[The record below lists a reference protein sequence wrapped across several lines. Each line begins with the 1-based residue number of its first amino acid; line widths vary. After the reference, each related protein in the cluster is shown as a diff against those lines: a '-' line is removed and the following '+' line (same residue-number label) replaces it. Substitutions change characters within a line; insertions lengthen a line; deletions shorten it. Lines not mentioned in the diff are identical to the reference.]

1 MADLLKVVVTG
12 ASGRMGQTLVN
23 LITRHNE
30 IELVGALE
38 HPKHQWIGQDIG
50 VAMGGSALGVVVS
63 EDPIKVIANAEAVI
77 DFTTPSAT
85 VEFSKLAA
93 QARAVHI
100 IGTTGMSE
108 DDLERIEAASFH
120 SVIVRAGNMSLGVN
134 LLVALTKKV
143 AAALDSEFDIE
154 IIEAHHNQKVDAPSG
169 TALMLGKAAAKGR
182 DISLAKSSERGR
194 DGITGAREKGSIGF
208 ASIRGGDI
216 VGKHDVLFASSGEQ
230 LTLSHNATDRN
241 IFARGAL
248 KAALWGRDKEPGEY
262 DMMDVLG
269 LE

>member
-23 LITRHNE
+23 LITKSDKM
-30 IELVGALE
+30 ELVGALE
-38 HPKHQWIGQDIG
+38 RPNHEWVGQDIG
-50 VAMGGSALGVVVS
+50 LAMGGSKLGVVLS
-63 EDPIKVIANAEAVI
+63 EDPIEVIANAEAVI

-85 VEFSKLAA
+85 IEFSKLAA
-93 QARAVHI
+93 QARAIHI
-100 IGTTGMSE
+100 IGTTGLSE
-108 DDLERIEAASFH
+108 KDLEKIKAASFH

-143 AAALDSEFDIE
+143 AAALDEEFDVE
-154 IIEAHHNQKVDAPSG
+154 IIEQHHKHKVDSPSG
-169 TALMLGKAAAKGR
+169 TALMLGEAAADGR
-182 DISLAKSSERGR
+182 GIRLAEAALKGR
-194 DGITGAREKGSIGF
+194 DGITGARKKGSIGF

-216 VGKHDVLFASSGEQ
+216 VGKHDVLFASNGEQ
-230 LTLSHNATDRN
+230 LILSHNATDRN

-248 KAALWGRDKEPGEY
+248 KAVIWGRDKQPGQY

-269 LE
+269 LN

>member
-1 MADLLKVVVTG
+1 
-12 ASGRMGQTLVN
+12 
-23 LITRHNE
+23 
-30 IELVGALE
+30 
-38 HPKHQWIGQDIG
+38 
-50 VAMGGSALGVVVS
+50 
-63 EDPIKVIANAEAVI
+63 
-77 DFTTPSAT
+77 
-85 VEFSKLAA
+85 
-93 QARAVHI
+93 
-100 IGTTGMSE
+100 
-108 DDLERIEAASFH
+108 
-120 SVIVRAGNMSLGVN
+120 MSLGVN

-169 TALMLGKAAAKGR
+169 TALMLGEAAAKGR

-269 LE
+269 LQ